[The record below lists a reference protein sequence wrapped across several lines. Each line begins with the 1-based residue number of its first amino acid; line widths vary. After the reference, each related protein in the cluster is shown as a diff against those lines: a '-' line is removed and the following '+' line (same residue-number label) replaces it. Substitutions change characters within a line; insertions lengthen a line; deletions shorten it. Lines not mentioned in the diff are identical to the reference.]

1 MGHMNEIYALLW
13 SSSANCFH
21 IEPLADT
28 ARNGMRFFRR
38 NGRNDY
44 LLLAYGSLTDM
55 QNQAD
60 CLRLVIE
67 ERAEVRRLYG
77 DK

>member
-1 MGHMNEIYALLW
+1 MNEIYALLW
-13 SSSANCFH
+13 SRSANCFH
-21 IEPLADT
+21 VEPLADT

-38 NGRNDY
+38 EGRNDY
-44 LLLAYGSLTDM
+44 LLVAYGGLLDI

-60 CLRLVIE
+60 CLRPVVE